1 MGQVLVPLAALVA
14 LGGALGV
21 IASRHP
27 IRSALWLVLALAA
40 TAVCYLGLGASF
52 AAAAQVV
59 VYVGAI
65 VILILFAIMLLKL
78 KGESLDRRGAPQ
90 VAVAV
95 ALGAGLLAALL
106 PALRGLSSTP
116 AVPLSFGSAREA
128 GQTLLGAA
136 LLPFELISL
145 LLLAAMVGA
154 IVLGKKES
162 P

>member
-21 IASRHP
+21 IASRHTL
-27 IRSALWLVLALAA
+27 RSALWLVLALSA

-65 VILILFAIMLLKL
+65 VVLILFAIMLLRL

-90 VAVAV
+90 VAVAA

-106 PALRGLSSTP
+106 PALKGAAAASE
-116 AVPLSFGSAREA
+116 VPLSFGSAREA
-128 GQTLLGAA
+128 GRILLGPA

-154 IVLGKKES
+154 IVLGRKES
-162 P
+162 R

>member
-1 MGQVLVPLAALVA
+1 MGQVLVPLAALIA

-27 IRSALWLVLALAA
+27 IRSALWLVLALSA

-65 VILILFAIMLLKL
+65 VVLILFAIMLLRL
-78 KGESLDRRGAPQ
+78 KGASLDRRGAPQ
-90 VAVAV
+90 VAVAI
-95 ALGAGLLAALL
+95 ALGAGLLAALV
-106 PALRGLSSTP
+106 PALRGVTMSP
-116 AVPLSFGSAREA
+116 AVSLSFGSAREA
-128 GQTLLGAA
+128 GQTLLGPA

-145 LLLAAMVGA
+145 LLLAAMVSA
-154 IVLGKKES
+154 IVLGKKGS